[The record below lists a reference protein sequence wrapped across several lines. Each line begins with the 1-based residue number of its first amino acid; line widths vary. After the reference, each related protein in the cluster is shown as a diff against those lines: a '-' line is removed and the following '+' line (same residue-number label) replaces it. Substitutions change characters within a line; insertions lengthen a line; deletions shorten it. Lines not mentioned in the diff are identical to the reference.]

1 MPTLLPLAPTLPL
14 PVHGVDAS
22 RRLESQALVLTEPHA
37 LMQRAGLAVFAWA
50 RALYPHARQ
59 VSVVCGGGNNGGDGL
74 VAALAWHRLLAHTGG
89 TVTVVWLGD
98 EDHLP
103 ADARAAWNAAQD
115 AGVRFTRERPM
126 LTDLWVDAML
136 GLGVK
141 RPLEGLW
148 AQWSEWLQAS
158 GEPVLC
164 VDLPSGLDA
173 DQGRWW
179 SPAPVTPRGP
189 RHTLALLTLKPGLFT
204 GLGREVCGE
213 LWFDDLGLSA
223 LPVATQPPTAWLH
236 GTEHWPLSWRQRHSS
251 HKGSRGQ
258 VVVLGGQS
266 PSAGL
271 PGMTGAALLA
281 ARAALHTGA
290 GRVYVGLTGAQPE
303 SQPLTVDVLQPELM
317 FRSPP
322 DLLDTVRRA
331 ETVTVAGC
339 GGGTS
344 MLEWL
349 PEVLQGS
356 PALVLDADALNGIA
370 HERTL
375 MAALVQRR
383 NRSALTVLTPHPL
396 EAARLL
402 GCGTED
408 VQNHRLD
415 AAQRLAELT
424 GACVVLK
431 GSGTVVATAD
441 GIPTIIPTGNGLL
454 ATAGTG
460 DVLAGMIGAYLTTR
474 HDQPVEATATQ
485 TVCNAVFAHGLA
497 ADQWPEDS
505 PLLTAS
511 DLRPP
516 TPQ

>member
-1 MPTLLPLAPTLPL
+1 MLTLLHQAPASPLPL
-14 PVHGVDAS
+14 YGVDSS
-22 RRLESQALVLTEPHA
+22 RRLESQALALTPPHA

-59 VSVVCGGGNNGGDGL
+59 VTVVCGGGNNGGDGL
-74 VAALAWHRLLAHTGG
+74 VAALAWHRLFSQTGG
-89 TVTVVWLGD
+89 AVTVVWLGD
-98 EDHLP
+98 DTRLP
-103 ADARAAWNAAQD
+103 ADARAAWEAAQR
-115 AGVRFTRERPM
+115 AGVKFTHNRPIV
-126 LTDLWVDAML
+126 TDLWVDAML
-136 GLGVK
+136 GLGVD
-141 RPLEGLW
+141 RPLEGMW
-148 AQWSEWLQAS
+148 AQWSEWLQTAS
-158 GEPVLC
+158 EPVLC

-179 SPAPVTPRGP
+179 SPAPVTPSGP
-189 RHTLALLTLKPGLFT
+189 RHTLTLLTLKPGLFT
-204 GLGREVCGE
+204 GQGREVSGE

-223 LPVATQPPTAWLH
+223 MPVTAQPPTAWLH
-236 GTEHWPLSWRQRHSS
+236 GAAQWQPSWRHRHNS

-281 ARAALHTGA
+281 ARAALRTGA
-290 GRVYVGLTGAQPE
+290 GRVYVGLTGKLP
-303 SQPLTVDVLQPELM
+303 SSHPLTVDALQPVLM

-322 DLLDTVRRA
+322 DLMDTVRQPG
-331 ETVTVAGC
+331 TVTVAGC

-344 MLEWL
+344 VLEWL

-356 PALVLDADALNGIA
+356 PALVLDADALNGLA
-370 HERTL
+370 REPAL
-375 MAALVQRR
+375 MTALVQRR
-383 NRSALTVLTPHPL
+383 DRSALTVLTPHPL

-402 GCGTED
+402 GCGTEE

-415 AAQRLAELT
+415 AAQRLAERT

-431 GSGTVVATAD
+431 GSGTVVATP
-441 GIPTIIPTGNGLL
+441 GCIPTVNPTGNGLL

-460 DVLAGMIGAYLTTR
+460 DVLAGMIGAHLATR
-474 HDQPVEATATQ
+474 HDRQAQPTAAQ

-497 ADQWPEDS
+497 ADQWPEDN

-516 TPQ
+516 APQ